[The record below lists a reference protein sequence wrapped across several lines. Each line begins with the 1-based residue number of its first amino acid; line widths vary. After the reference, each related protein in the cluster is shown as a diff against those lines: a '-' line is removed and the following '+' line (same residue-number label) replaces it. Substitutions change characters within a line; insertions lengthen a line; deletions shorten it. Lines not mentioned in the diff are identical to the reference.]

1 MTQKH
6 RPTSQKKALAVTTTR
21 NDFFP
26 FSDLASFSSCL
37 QLGHSA
43 EHSQQFAAT

>member
-6 RPTSQKKALAVTTTR
+6 RPTSQKKALAVITR

-26 FSDLASFSSCL
+26 FSELAFFSSCL
-37 QLGHSA
+37 PFGHSA
-43 EHSQQFAAT
+43 EHPH